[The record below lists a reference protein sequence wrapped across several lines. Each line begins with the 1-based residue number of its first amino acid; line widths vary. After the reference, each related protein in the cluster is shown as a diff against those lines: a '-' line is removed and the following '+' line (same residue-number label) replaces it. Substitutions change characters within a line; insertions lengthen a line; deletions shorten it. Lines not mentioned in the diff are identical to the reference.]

1 MLSTGSIQTVLQMLY
16 LNTVCTVWAKN
27 AIVKCGKNRTRQK
40 YIYKHCFR
48 EKIGEMPK
56 NYFTAEI
63 LIIREERYTIL
74 PKLYD
79 MYRLYIIYDAMC
91 ITIHNV

>member
-1 MLSTGSIQTVLQMLY
+1 M
-16 LNTVCTVWAKN
+16 AKTER
-27 AIVKCGKNRTRQK
+27 GKKN
-40 YIYKHCFR
+40 IYKHCFR

-79 MYRLYIIYDAMC
+79 MYR
-91 ITIHNV
+91 